1 MDDQEGD
8 QLYAAAVAAY
18 RMAQAAYEKTPRP
31 RSPEWREWQMLPAT
45 AELVA
50 ARYFQHVESQ
60 HRPTLAP
67 AELVSI

>member
-1 MDDQEGD
+1 MDEQKHDH
-8 QLYAAAVAAY
+8 LYHAAVAAY
-18 RMAQAAYEKTPRP
+18 RMAQAAYEKAPQP
-31 RSPEWREWQMLPAT
+31 RSPEWREWQMLAAT